1 MPKRGKAAQNAARN
15 QLNIEV
21 KRTCVDVTLAVWL
34 IGLASEKYLST
45 AITEMNVAEEMERK
59 IVKNPWNWQNPS
71 PNCHDCC
78 ERVTIENGITKTVI
92 KNCVNDRP
100 TRNKLLT
107 VRIHVLGSTRHRIA
121 VLVRAA
127 NTSRTDSKTTAT
139 ILIFWTSTTVSML
152 LFFLLSFVNVL
163 YLVRFT
169 SYFCRFFTS
178 YADIHHNLR
187 VELITLSSNILKNSI
202 KCTAWAPVALNVPY
216 MLFTLKPVRE
226 ELFSDHLLS
235 LCLII
240 LFVCSFPFKLNAV
253 CACGSIFFQRYIR
266 ILCFT
271 KM

>member
-152 LFFLLSFVNVL
+152 FFFSSFLRKCSLSRTFH
-163 YLVRFT
+163 LVF
-169 SYFCRFFTS
+169 
-178 YADIHHNLR
+178 
-187 VELITLSSNILKNSI
+187 
-202 KCTAWAPVALNVPY
+202 
-216 MLFTLKPVRE
+216 
-226 ELFSDHLLS
+226 LS
-235 LCLII
+235 LFYVIRRHPSQSASGVDYFVLKHSEKFNQMHSLSPSCLERA
-240 LFVCSFPFKLNAV
+240 LHALYTETSTWRVVQRSPSFPMSDNFICLLI
-253 CACGSIFFQRYIR
+253 S
-266 ILCFT
+266 L
-271 KM
+271 